1 MEQISKTDRSF
12 ITQKRSI
19 ATTQRMLNSTAIP
32 TNTVEALKAW
42 LRMEE
47 KFTRLPMHFKVG
59 SDTIPSITLEL
70 ELKSRKKVLDLLFTI
85 A

>member
-59 SDTIPSITLEL
+59 SDTIPSITDEL
-70 ELKSRKKVLDLLFTI
+70 ELKIEKWF
-85 A
+85 